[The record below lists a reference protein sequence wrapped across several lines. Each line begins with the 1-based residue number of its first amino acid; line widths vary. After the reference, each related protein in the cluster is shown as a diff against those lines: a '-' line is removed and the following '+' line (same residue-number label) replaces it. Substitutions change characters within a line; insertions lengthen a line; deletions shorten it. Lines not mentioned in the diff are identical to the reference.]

1 MHLVILNKFYKD
13 LDKIDD
19 KKLASKIIQ
28 IIEDIENAGTLSDI
42 KNLKKMQGFTIC
54 YRIKIGEYRIGLYI
68 ENNIVELA
76 RLAHRK
82 DIYKLFP

>member
-1 MHLVILNKFYKD
+1 MQLVILNKFYKD

-19 KKLASKIIQ
+19 KKLALKVIQ
-28 IIEDIENAGTLSDI
+28 IIDDIEKANALSDI
-42 KNLKKMQGFTIC
+42 KNLKKMQGFAIC
-54 YRIKIGEYRIGLYI
+54 YRIKMGDYRIGLYF